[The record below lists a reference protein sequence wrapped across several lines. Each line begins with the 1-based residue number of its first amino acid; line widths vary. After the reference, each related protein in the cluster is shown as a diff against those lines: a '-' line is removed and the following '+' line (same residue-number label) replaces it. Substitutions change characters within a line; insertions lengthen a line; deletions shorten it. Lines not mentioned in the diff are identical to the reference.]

1 MECLF
6 CKMVNGEILTEKVYE
21 DAETMAFLDSNPSS
35 PGHTLV
41 IPKQHKENILELS
54 DHEICILFKTV
65 QKVTEM
71 INKNLKPKGFNI
83 GINHG
88 LIAGARIPH
97 LHVHIIPRF
106 EDDGGGMIQMVVK
119 NPPKEDPTLIAA
131 KIRGNY
137 ELPEYAEEKVEE
149 EEREEVNFEEP
160 EEIEEK
166 KKDEYFEEKE
176 KELFPPKVKKRE
188 EPEKEEEDVYEKM
201 LKNMRIPN

>member
-1 MECLF
+1 
-6 CKMVNGEILTEKVYE
+6 MVRGDIVTEKVYE
-21 DAETMAFLDSNPSS
+21 DVETMAFLDANPSA

-41 IPKQHKENILELS
+41 ILKQHKENILELNE
-54 DHEICILFKTV
+54 HEICTLFRTV
-65 QKVTEM
+65 QKVVEM

-106 EDDGGGMIQMVVK
+106 ENDKGGMIQMVVK
-119 NPPKEDPTLIAA
+119 NPPKEDLATIAT
-131 KIRGNY
+131 KVRGSY
-137 ELPEYAEEKVEE
+137 KLPEYVEGEKKQSEE
-149 EEREEVNFEEP
+149 EIEEIKFEEP

-166 KKDEYFEEKE
+166 KEKEYLEERE
-176 KELFPPKVKKRE
+176 KELFPPKFKKKKE
-188 EPEKEEEDVYEKM
+188 KEKEEEDVYEKM